1 MLIFFYFLYLLL
13 GVYDKIPSNFSKDMS
28 DIIGMM
34 LQVNPLKRSSTD
46 ELLKNEILLKRISG
60 KIANEKL
67 EIKQK
72 QPMTLLGTIKLPKN
86 MNEINQRLP
95 KKKMYKQEK

>member
-1 MLIFFYFLYLLL
+1 
-13 GVYDKIPSNFSKDMS
+13 MS

-34 LQVNPLKRSSTD
+34 LQVNPLRRSSTD
-46 ELLKNEILLKRISG
+46 ELLKNEIILRRCTG
-60 KIANEKL
+60 KINNDKL
-67 EIKQK
+67 DIKQK
-72 QPMTLLGTIKLPKN
+72 EQPMTLLGTIKLPKN

>member
-1 MLIFFYFLYLLL
+1 
-13 GVYDKIPSNFSKDMS
+13 MS

-34 LQVNPLKRSSTD
+34 LQTNPSRRPTTD
-46 ELLKNEILLKRISG
+46 ELLKNEILQRRVSG
-60 KIANEKL
+60 KGIPIEKV
-67 EIKQK
+67 ENKK
-72 QPMTLLGTIKLPKN
+72 EQPLALLGTIKLPKN

>member
-1 MLIFFYFLYLLL
+1 
-13 GVYDKIPSNFSKDMS
+13 MS

-34 LQVNPLKRSSTD
+34 LQVNPSRRPSTD
-46 ELLKNEILLKRISG
+46 ELLKNDILMRRTSG
-60 KIANEKL
+60 KGKSEKV
-67 EIKQK
+67 ENNTKV
-72 QPMTLLGTIKLPKN
+72 QPLTLLGTIKLPKN

>member
-1 MLIFFYFLYLLL
+1 
-13 GVYDKIPSNFSKDMS
+13 MS

-46 ELLKNEILLKRISG
+46 ELLKNEIILRRSKG
-60 KIANEKL
+60 KIINEKL
-67 EIKQK
+67 EIKPK
-72 QPMTLLGTIKLPKN
+72 AQPMTLLGTIKLPKN